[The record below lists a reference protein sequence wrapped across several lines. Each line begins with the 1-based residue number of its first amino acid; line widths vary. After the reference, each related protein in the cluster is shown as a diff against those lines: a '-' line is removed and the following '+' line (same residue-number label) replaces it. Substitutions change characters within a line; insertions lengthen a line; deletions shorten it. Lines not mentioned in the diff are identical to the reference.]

1 MFIKGGTMSVDME
14 ALNEKALEPPRKRQN
29 EVAPPVAVSPQ
40 VHNESEASNGNVAAG
55 PVNQP
60 TLFGSCIKAQNQW
73 QKDEKEKFIELLQR
87 HGRKWEIIAEGLPR
101 RTP

>member
-55 PVNQP
+55 PVN
-60 TLFGSCIKAQNQW
+60 
-73 QKDEKEKFIELLQR
+73 
-87 HGRKWEIIAEGLPR
+87 
-101 RTP
+101 